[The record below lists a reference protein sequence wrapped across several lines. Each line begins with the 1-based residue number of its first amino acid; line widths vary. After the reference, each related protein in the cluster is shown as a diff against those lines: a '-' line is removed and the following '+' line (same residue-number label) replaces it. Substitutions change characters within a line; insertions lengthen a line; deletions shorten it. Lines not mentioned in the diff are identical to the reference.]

1 MGIKKEMIYY
11 YLTREWSSDDDRLKK
26 DLELMGM
33 DLKPLT
39 INNIFTS
46 FFSNHENSGPLHMT
60 QLPLPRFWE
69 VLSTGD
75 IVAEGNKKG
84 KIYCYPQWP
93 QMVEL
98 VEWYDNKGVCCARD
112 HYDLSGTCFHREIWS
127 GGKKE
132 IDIYGQE
139 NQEQLYLFASHNRAL
154 YREANGQEQGLSSI
168 DEARKLILDKQL
180 STGDCLVLSD
190 ISLLREMPNFSSNQ
204 LVFYMRE
211 ELSAEDISY
220 LKDRCGKLLTR
231 DLKLKTD
238 NMNLPLIYLPT
249 FLGAFREFRPH
260 ILILTDTQEL
270 EQIEV
275 LVSALPDFEFHIAA
289 LTVMGGRL
297 LNLDCHAN
305 VHLYPGLSKE
315 IYEKLLQTC
324 SIYLDI
330 SHAQEILDGS
340 RTALENGMILYAFK
354 ETCHQP
360 EFYATDHLFPKDG
373 VAEMIDELSQLVN
386 PEKYQFA
393 YDKQKM
399 NSCLVTR
406 EELKLLL

>member
-1 MGIKKEMIYY
+1 MMYY

-26 DLELMGM
+26 DLELMGKN
-33 DLKPLT
+33 LKSLT

-46 FFSNHENSGPLHMT
+46 FFSNHESSNPLHMT

-75 IVAEGNKKG
+75 IVAEVNKKG
-84 KIYCYPQWP
+84 KIFCYPQWP

-139 NQEQLYLFASHNRAL
+139 SQEQLYLFSSHDRAL
-154 YREANGQEQGLSSI
+154 YREANGQEQGLPSI
-168 DEARKLILDKQL
+168 DEARKLVLDKQL
-180 STGDCLVLSD
+180 STGDCIVLSD
-190 ISLLREMPNFSSNQ
+190 INLLREMPNLSSNQ

-211 ELSAEDISY
+211 EFSTEDISY
-220 LKDRCGKLLTR
+220 LKERCGKLLTR
-231 DLKLKTD
+231 DLKFKTD
-238 NMNLPLIYLPT
+238 NMNPPLIYLPT

-275 LVSALPDFEFHIAA
+275 LVSALPNFEFHIAA

-297 LNLDCHAN
+297 LDLDCHAN
-305 VHLYPGLSKE
+305 VHLYPGLSRE
-315 IYEKLLQTC
+315 IYEKLLLTC
-324 SIYLDI
+324 RIYLDI

-354 ETCHQP
+354 DTCHQP
-360 EFYATDHLFPKDG
+360 EFYATDHVFPRDG
-373 VAEMIDELSQLVN
+373 VAEMIDKLSQLAN
-386 PEKYQFA
+386 PEKYQSA

-399 NSCLVTR
+399 NPYLAIR
-406 EELKLLL
+406 EELKLLF

>member
-1 MGIKKEMIYY
+1 MMYY

-26 DLELMGM
+26 DLELMGKN
-33 DLKPLT
+33 LKSLT

-46 FFSNHENSGPLHMT
+46 FFSNHESSNPLHMT

-93 QMVEL
+93 QMVEV
-98 VEWYDNKGVCCARD
+98 VEWYDNKGICCAKD
-112 HYDLSGTCFHREIWS
+112 HYDLSGTCFQREIWS

-139 NQEQLYLFASHNRAL
+139 NQEQLYLFSSHDRAL
-154 YREANGQEQGLSSI
+154 YREANGQEQGLPSI
-168 DEARKLILDKQL
+168 DEARKLVLDKQL
-180 STGDCLVLSD
+180 STGDCIVLSD
-190 ISLLREMPNFSSNQ
+190 INLLREMPNLSSNQ

-211 ELSAEDISY
+211 EFSTEDISY
-220 LKDRCGKLLTR
+220 LKERCGKLLTR
-231 DLKLKTD
+231 DLKFKTD
-238 NMNLPLIYLPT
+238 NMNPPLIYLPT

-275 LVSALPDFEFHIAA
+275 LVSALPNFEFHIAA

-297 LNLDCHAN
+297 LELDCHAN
-305 VHLYPGLSKE
+305 VHLYPGLSRE
-315 IYEKLLQTC
+315 IYEKLLLTC
-324 SIYLDI
+324 RIYLDI

-360 EFYATDHLFPKDG
+360 EFYATDHVFPRDG
-373 VAEMIDELSQLVN
+373 VAEMIDKLSQLAN
-386 PEKYQFA
+386 PEKYQST

-399 NSCLVTR
+399 NPYLAIR
-406 EELKLLL
+406 EELKLLF

>member
-1 MGIKKEMIYY
+1 MMYY

-33 DLKPLT
+33 ELKLLT

-46 FFSNHENSGPLHMT
+46 FFSNHENSSPLHMT

-69 VLSTGD
+69 VLSSGD

-84 KIYCYPQWP
+84 KIYCSPQWP
-93 QMVEL
+93 QMVEV
-98 VEWYDNKGVCCARD
+98 VEWYDNKGICCARD

-139 NQEQLYLFASHNRAL
+139 NQEQLYLFSSHDRAL
-154 YREANGQEQGLSSI
+154 YREANGREEGLSSI
-168 DEARKLILDKQL
+168 DEAIKFILDKHL
-180 STGDCLVLSD
+180 STGDCIVLSD
-190 ISLLREMPNFSSNQ
+190 ISLLMDMPNLSSNQ
-204 LVFYMRE
+204 IMFYIRE

-220 LKDRCGKLLTR
+220 LKERCGKLLIR
-231 DLKLKTD
+231 DLKFKTD

-249 FLGAFREFRPH
+249 FLGVFREFCPH

-297 LNLDCHAN
+297 LDLDCLAN
-305 VHLYPGLSKE
+305 VHLYPGLSRE

-340 RTALENGMILYAFK
+340 RAALENGMILYAFK

-360 EFYATDHLFPKDG
+360 DFYATDHVFSRDCI
-373 VAEMIDELSQLVN
+373 AEMIDELSQLVN
-386 PEKYQFA
+386 PEKYQSA
-393 YDKQKM
+393 YDKQKLNPYLATKEEM
-399 NSCLVTR
+399 NS
-406 EELKLLL
+406 LL

>member
-1 MGIKKEMIYY
+1 MMYY
-11 YLTREWSSDDDRLKK
+11 YLTKEWSSDDDRLKK
-26 DLELMGM
+26 DLELMGK

-39 INNIFTS
+39 IKNIFTS
-46 FFSNHENSGPLHMT
+46 FFSNHENSSPLHMT

-69 VLSTGD
+69 VLSSGD

-84 KIYCYPQWP
+84 KIYCSPQWP
-93 QMVEL
+93 QMVEV
-98 VEWYDNKGVCCARD
+98 VEWYDNKGICCARD

-139 NQEQLYLFASHNRAL
+139 NQEQLYLFSSHDRAL
-154 YREANGQEQGLSSI
+154 YREANGREEGLSSI
-168 DEARKLILDKQL
+168 DEAIKFILDKHL
-180 STGDCLVLSD
+180 STGDCIVLSD
-190 ISLLREMPNFSSNQ
+190 ISLLMDMPNLSSNQ
-204 LVFYMRE
+204 IMFYIRE

-220 LKDRCGKLLTR
+220 LKERCGKLLIR
-231 DLKLKTD
+231 DLKFKTD

-249 FLGAFREFRPH
+249 FLGVFREFCPH

-297 LNLDCHAN
+297 LDLDCLAN
-305 VHLYPGLSKE
+305 VHLYPGLSRE

-340 RTALENGMILYAFK
+340 RAALENGMILYAFK
-354 ETCHQP
+354 KTCHQP
-360 EFYATDHLFPKDG
+360 DFYATDHVFSRDCI
-373 VAEMIDELSQLVN
+373 AEMIDELSQLVN
-386 PEKYQFA
+386 PEKYQSA
-393 YDKQKM
+393 YDKQKLNPYLATKEEM
-399 NSCLVTR
+399 NS
-406 EELKLLL
+406 LL

>member
-11 YLTREWSSDDDRLKK
+11 YLTWEWSSDDDRLKK

-33 DLKPLT
+33 ELKLLT

-46 FFSNHENSGPLHMT
+46 FFSNHENSSPLHMT

-69 VLSTGD
+69 VLSSGD
-75 IVAEGNKKG
+75 IIAEGNKKG

-93 QMVEL
+93 QMVEV
-98 VEWYDNKGVCCARD
+98 VEWYDNKGICCAKD
-112 HYDLSGTCFHREIWS
+112 HYDLSGTCFQREIWS

-139 NQEQLYLFASHNRAL
+139 NQEQLYLFSSHDRAL
-154 YREANGQEQGLSSI
+154 YREANGQEQGFSSI

-190 ISLLREMPNFSSNQ
+190 ISLLREIPNFSSNQ

-231 DLKLKTD
+231 DLKLKID

-275 LVSALPDFEFHIAA
+275 LVSALPNFEFHIAA

-297 LNLDCHAN
+297 LDLDCLAN

-360 EFYATDHLFPKDG
+360 EFYATDHVFSRDCI
-373 VAEMIDELSQLVN
+373 AEMIDELSQLTN
-386 PEKYQFA
+386 PEKYQSA

-399 NSCLVTR
+399 NPCLVTR

>member
-1 MGIKKEMIYY
+1 MKKEMMYY

-26 DLELMGM
+26 DLELMGKA
-33 DLKPLT
+33 LKPLT
-39 INNIFTS
+39 IKNIFTS
-46 FFSNHENSGPLHMT
+46 FFSNHENSSPLHMT

-69 VLSTGD
+69 VLSSGD

-84 KIYCYPQWP
+84 KIYCSPQWP
-93 QMVEL
+93 QMVEV

-139 NQEQLYLFASHNRAL
+139 NQEQLYLFSSHDRAL
-154 YREANGQEQGLSSI
+154 YREANGREEGLSSI
-168 DEARKLILDKQL
+168 DEAIKFILDKHL
-180 STGDCLVLSD
+180 STGDCIVLSD
-190 ISLLREMPNFSSNQ
+190 ISLLRDMPNLSSDQ

-231 DLKLKTD
+231 DLQLKTG

-297 LNLDCHAN
+297 LELDCHAN
-305 VHLYPGLSKE
+305 VHLYPGLSRE

-354 ETCHQP
+354 DTCHQP
-360 EFYATDHLFPKDG
+360 EFYVTDHVFPRDG

-386 PEKYQFA
+386 PEKYQSA
-393 YDKQKM
+393 YDKQKL
-399 NSCLVTR
+399 NPYLATR

>member
-1 MGIKKEMIYY
+1 MMYY
-11 YLTREWSSDDDRLKK
+11 YLTKEWSSDDDRLKK
-26 DLELMGM
+26 DLELMGK

-39 INNIFTS
+39 IKNIFTS
-46 FFSNHENSGPLHMT
+46 FFSNHENSSPLHMT

-69 VLSTGD
+69 VLSSGD

-84 KIYCYPQWP
+84 KIYCSPQWP
-93 QMVEL
+93 QMVEV
-98 VEWYDNKGVCCARD
+98 VEWYDNKGICCARD

-139 NQEQLYLFASHNRAL
+139 NQEQLYLFSSHDRAL
-154 YREANGQEQGLSSI
+154 YREANGREEGLSSI
-168 DEARKLILDKQL
+168 DEAIKFILDKHL
-180 STGDCLVLSD
+180 STGDCIVLSD
-190 ISLLREMPNFSSNQ
+190 ISLLMDMPNLSSNQ
-204 LVFYMRE
+204 IMFYIRE

-220 LKDRCGKLLTR
+220 LKERCGKLLIR
-231 DLKLKTD
+231 DLKFKTD

-249 FLGAFREFRPH
+249 FLGVFREFCPH

-297 LNLDCHAN
+297 LDLDCLAN
-305 VHLYPGLSKE
+305 VHLYPGLSRE

-340 RTALENGMILYAFK
+340 RAALENGMILYAFK

-360 EFYATDHLFPKDG
+360 DFYATDHVFSRDCI
-373 VAEMIDELSQLVN
+373 AEMIDELSQLVN
-386 PEKYQFA
+386 PEKYQSA
-393 YDKQKM
+393 YDKQKLNPYLATKEEM
-399 NSCLVTR
+399 NS
-406 EELKLLL
+406 LL

>member
-1 MGIKKEMIYY
+1 MMYY
-11 YLTREWSSDDDRLKK
+11 YLTKEWSSDDDRLKK
-26 DLELMGM
+26 DLELMGK

-39 INNIFTS
+39 IKNIFTS
-46 FFSNHENSGPLHMT
+46 FFSNHENSSPLHMT

-69 VLSTGD
+69 VLSSGD

-84 KIYCYPQWP
+84 KIYCSPQWP
-93 QMVEL
+93 QMVEV
-98 VEWYDNKGVCCARD
+98 VEWYDNKGICCARD

-139 NQEQLYLFASHNRAL
+139 NQEQLYLFSSHDRAL
-154 YREANGQEQGLSSI
+154 YREANGREEGLSSI
-168 DEARKLILDKQL
+168 DEAIKFILDKHL
-180 STGDCLVLSD
+180 STGDCIVLSD
-190 ISLLREMPNFSSNQ
+190 ISLLMDMPNLSSNQ
-204 LVFYMRE
+204 IMFYIRE

-220 LKDRCGKLLTR
+220 LKERCGKLLIR

-249 FLGAFREFRPH
+249 FLGVFREFCPH

-297 LNLDCHAN
+297 LDLDCLAN
-305 VHLYPGLSKE
+305 VHLYPGLSRE

-340 RTALENGMILYAFK
+340 RAALENGMILYAFK

-360 EFYATDHLFPKDG
+360 DFYATDHVFSRDCI
-373 VAEMIDELSQLVN
+373 AEMIDELSQLVN
-386 PEKYQFA
+386 PEKYQSA
-393 YDKQKM
+393 YDKQKLNPYLATKEEM
-399 NSCLVTR
+399 NS
-406 EELKLLL
+406 LL

>member
-1 MGIKKEMIYY
+1 MMYY

-26 DLELMGM
+26 DLKIMGM
-33 DLKPLT
+33 ELQPLT
-39 INNIFTS
+39 IKNIFTR
-46 FFSNHENSGPLHMT
+46 FFSNHENSNPLHMT

-98 VEWYDNKGVCCARD
+98 VEWYDNKGVCCAKD
-112 HYDLSGTCFHREIWS
+112 HYDWSGACFHREIWS

-139 NQEQLYLFASHNRAL
+139 NQEQLYLFSSHNRAL
-154 YREANGQEQGLSSI
+154 YREADGREEGLSSI
-168 DEARKLILDKQL
+168 DDARKLILDKQL
-180 STGDCLVLSD
+180 SPGNCLVLSD
-190 ISLLREMPNFSSNQ
+190 IGLLREMHSLTSNQ

-211 ELSAEDISY
+211 ELSTEDVSY
-220 LKDRCGKLLTR
+220 LNDRCGKLLTR
-231 DLKLKTD
+231 NLKIKTD
-238 NMNLPLIYLPT
+238 YMNLPLIYLPT
-249 FLGAFREFRPH
+249 ILGAFREFRPH

-297 LNLDCHAN
+297 LDLDCHAN
-305 VHLYPGLSKE
+305 VHLYPGLSRE

-340 RTALENGMILYAFK
+340 RAALENGMILYAFK

-360 EFYATDHLFPKDG
+360 EFYANDHLFPKDG
-373 VAEMIDELSQLVN
+373 VTEMIDELSQLGN
-386 PEKYQFA
+386 PEKYQSA

-399 NSCLVTR
+399 NPCLATWV
-406 EELKLLL
+406 ELKLLL

>member
-1 MGIKKEMIYY
+1 MMYY
-11 YLTREWSSDDDRLKK
+11 YLTKEWSSDDDRLKK
-26 DLELMGM
+26 DLELMGK

-39 INNIFTS
+39 IKNIFTS
-46 FFSNHENSGPLHMT
+46 FFSNHENSSPLHMT

-69 VLSTGD
+69 VLSSGD

-84 KIYCYPQWP
+84 KIYCSPQWP
-93 QMVEL
+93 QMVEV
-98 VEWYDNKGVCCARD
+98 VEWYDNKGICCARD

-139 NQEQLYLFASHNRAL
+139 NQEQLYLFSSHDRAL
-154 YREANGQEQGLSSI
+154 YREANGREEGLSSI
-168 DEARKLILDKQL
+168 DEAIKFILDKHL
-180 STGDCLVLSD
+180 STGDCIVLSD
-190 ISLLREMPNFSSNQ
+190 ISLLMDMPNLSSNQ
-204 LVFYMRE
+204 IMFYIRE

-220 LKDRCGKLLTR
+220 LKERCGKLLTR
-231 DLKLKTD
+231 DLKFKTD

-249 FLGAFREFRPH
+249 FLGVFREFCPH

-297 LNLDCHAN
+297 LDLDCLAN
-305 VHLYPGLSKE
+305 VHLYPGLSRE

-340 RTALENGMILYAFK
+340 RAALENGMILYALK

-360 EFYATDHLFPKDG
+360 DFYATDHVFSRDCI
-373 VAEMIDELSQLVN
+373 AEMIDELSQLVN
-386 PEKYQFA
+386 PEKYQSA
-393 YDKQKM
+393 YDKQKLNPYLATKEEM
-399 NSCLVTR
+399 NS
-406 EELKLLL
+406 LL

>member
-1 MGIKKEMIYY
+1 MMYY
-11 YLTREWSSDDDRLKK
+11 YLTKEWSSDDDRLKK
-26 DLELMGM
+26 DLELMGK

-39 INNIFTS
+39 IKNIFTS
-46 FFSNHENSGPLHMT
+46 FFSNHENSSPLHMT

-69 VLSTGD
+69 VLSSGD

-84 KIYCYPQWP
+84 KIYCSPQWP
-93 QMVEL
+93 QMVEV
-98 VEWYDNKGVCCARD
+98 VEWYDNKGICCARD

-139 NQEQLYLFASHNRAL
+139 NQEQLYLFSSHDRAL
-154 YREANGQEQGLSSI
+154 YREANGREEGLSSI
-168 DEARKLILDKQL
+168 DEAIKFILDKHL
-180 STGDCLVLSD
+180 STGDCIVLSD
-190 ISLLREMPNFSSNQ
+190 ISLLMDMPNLSSNQ
-204 LVFYMRE
+204 IMFYIRE
-211 ELSAEDISY
+211 DLSAEDISY
-220 LKDRCGKLLTR
+220 LKERCGKLLIR
-231 DLKLKTD
+231 DLKFKTD

-249 FLGAFREFRPH
+249 FLGVFREFCPH

-297 LNLDCHAN
+297 LDLDCLAN
-305 VHLYPGLSKE
+305 VHLYPGLSRE

-340 RTALENGMILYAFK
+340 RAALENGMILYAFK

-360 EFYATDHLFPKDG
+360 DFYATDHVFSRDCI
-373 VAEMIDELSQLVN
+373 AEMIDELSQLVN
-386 PEKYQFA
+386 PEKYQSA
-393 YDKQKM
+393 YDKQKLNPYLATKEEM
-399 NSCLVTR
+399 NS
-406 EELKLLL
+406 LL

>member
-1 MGIKKEMIYY
+1 MGIKKEMMYY

-26 DLELMGM
+26 DLELMGK

-39 INNIFTS
+39 IKNIFTS
-46 FFSNHENSGPLHMT
+46 FFSNHENSSPLHMT

-84 KIYCYPQWP
+84 KIFCYPQWP
-93 QMVEL
+93 QMVEV

-127 GGKKE
+127 GEKKE

-139 NQEQLYLFASHNRAL
+139 NQEQLYLFSSHNRAF
-154 YREANGQEQGLSSI
+154 YREANGREEGLSSI
-168 DEARKLILDKQL
+168 DDARKLILDKQL

-190 ISLLREMPNFSSNQ
+190 IDMLREMHSLSSNQ

-211 ELSAEDISY
+211 ELSAEDVSY
-220 LKDRCGKLLTR
+220 LNERCGKLLTR
-231 DLKLKTD
+231 DLKLKAD

-297 LNLDCHAN
+297 LDLDCHAN
-305 VHLYPGLSKE
+305 VHLYPGLSRE

-340 RTALENGMILYAFK
+340 RAALENGMILYAFK

-360 EFYATDHLFPKDG
+360 EFYATDHVFPRDCI
-373 VAEMIDELSQLVN
+373 AEMIDELSQLVN
-386 PEKYQFA
+386 SEKYQSA
-393 YDKQKM
+393 YDKQKL
-399 NSCLVTR
+399 NPYLATR

>member
-1 MGIKKEMIYY
+1 MMYY

-26 DLELMGM
+26 DLKIMGM
-33 DLKPLT
+33 ELQPLT
-39 INNIFTS
+39 IKNIFTR
-46 FFSNHENSGPLHMT
+46 FFSNHENSNPLHMT

-93 QMVEL
+93 QMVEV
-98 VEWYDNKGVCCARD
+98 VEWYDNKGICCAKD
-112 HYDLSGTCFHREIWS
+112 HYDLSGTCFQREIWS

-139 NQEQLYLFASHNRAL
+139 NQEQLYLFSSHNRAL
-154 YREANGQEQGLSSI
+154 YREADGREEGLSSI
-168 DEARKLILDKQL
+168 DDARKLILDKQL
-180 STGDCLVLSD
+180 SPGNCLVLSD
-190 ISLLREMPNFSSNQ
+190 IGLLREMHSLTSNQ

-211 ELSAEDISY
+211 ELSTEDVSY
-220 LKDRCGKLLTR
+220 LNDRCGKLLTR
-231 DLKLKTD
+231 NLKIKTD
-238 NMNLPLIYLPT
+238 YMNLPLIYLPT
-249 FLGAFREFRPH
+249 ILGAFREFRPH

-297 LNLDCHAN
+297 LDLDCHAN
-305 VHLYPGLSKE
+305 VHLYPGLSRE

-340 RTALENGMILYAFK
+340 RAALENGMILYAFK

-360 EFYATDHLFPKDG
+360 EFYANDHLFPKDG
-373 VAEMIDELSQLVN
+373 VTEMIDELSQLGN
-386 PEKYQFA
+386 PEKYQSA

-399 NSCLVTR
+399 NPCLATWV
-406 EELKLLL
+406 ELKLLL

>member
-1 MGIKKEMIYY
+1 MMYY

-26 DLELMGM
+26 DLELMGKN
-33 DLKPLT
+33 LKSLT

-46 FFSNHENSGPLHMT
+46 FFSNHESSNPLHMT

-75 IVAEGNKKG
+75 IVAGRNQKG
-84 KIYCYPQWP
+84 KIFCYPQWP
-93 QMVEL
+93 QMVEV

-139 NQEQLYLFASHNRAL
+139 NQEQLYLFSSHNRAL
-154 YREANGQEQGLSSI
+154 YREANGREQGFSSI

-180 STGDCLVLSD
+180 STGDCIVLSD
-190 ISLLREMPNFSSNQ
+190 INLLRDMPNLSSNQ
-204 LVFYMRE
+204 IMFYIRE
-211 ELSAEDISY
+211 ELSVEDISY

-275 LVSALPDFEFHIAA
+275 LVSALPNFEFHIAA
-289 LTVMGGRL
+289 LTLMGGRL
-297 LNLDCHAN
+297 LDLDCHAN
-305 VHLYPGLSKE
+305 VHLYPGLSRE

-340 RTALENGMILYAFK
+340 RTALENGMVLYAFK
-354 ETCHQP
+354 DTCHQP
-360 EFYATDHLFPKDG
+360 EFYVTDHVFPRDG

-386 PEKYQFA
+386 PEKYQSA

-399 NSCLVTR
+399 NPYLVTR
-406 EELKLLL
+406 EELKLLF

>member
-1 MGIKKEMIYY
+1 MMYY

-33 DLKPLT
+33 DLKLLT

-46 FFSNHENSGPLHMT
+46 FFSNHENSSPLHMT

-69 VLSTGD
+69 ILSSGD
-75 IVAEGNKKG
+75 IIAEGNKKG
-84 KIYCYPQWP
+84 KIFCYPQWP
-93 QMVEL
+93 QMVEI

-139 NQEQLYLFASHNRAL
+139 SQEQLYLFSSHDRAL
-154 YREANGQEQGLSSI
+154 YREANGQEQGLPSI
-168 DEARKLILDKQL
+168 DEARKLVLDKQL
-180 STGDCLVLSD
+180 STGDCIVLSD
-190 ISLLREMPNFSSNQ
+190 INLLREMPNLSSNQ

-211 ELSAEDISY
+211 EFSTEDISY
-220 LKDRCGKLLTR
+220 LKERCGKLLTR
-231 DLKLKTD
+231 DLKFKTD
-238 NMNLPLIYLPT
+238 NMNPPLIYLPT

-275 LVSALPDFEFHIAA
+275 LVSALPNFEFHIAA

-297 LNLDCHAN
+297 LELDCHAN
-305 VHLYPGLSKE
+305 VHLYPGLSRE
-315 IYEKLLQTC
+315 IYEKLLLTC
-324 SIYLDI
+324 RIYLDI
-330 SHAQEILDGS
+330 SHAQEILDGN
-340 RTALENGMILYAFK
+340 RAALENGMILYAFK

-360 EFYATDHLFPKDG
+360 EFYVTDHVFPRDCI
-373 VAEMIDELSQLVN
+373 ADMIDELSQLAN
-386 PEKYQFA
+386 PEKYQSA

-399 NSCLVTR
+399 NPYLAIR
-406 EELKLLL
+406 EELKLLF

>member
-1 MGIKKEMIYY
+1 MIYY
-11 YLTREWSSDDDRLKK
+11 YLTWEWSSDDDRLKK

-33 DLKPLT
+33 ELKLLT

-46 FFSNHENSGPLHMT
+46 FFSNHENSSPLHMT

-69 VLSTGD
+69 VLSSGD
-75 IVAEGNKKG
+75 IIAEGNKKG

-93 QMVEL
+93 QMVEV
-98 VEWYDNKGVCCARD
+98 VEWYDNKGICCAKD
-112 HYDLSGTCFHREIWS
+112 HYDLSGTCFQREIWS

-139 NQEQLYLFASHNRAL
+139 NQEQLYLFSSHDRAL
-154 YREANGQEQGLSSI
+154 YREANGQEQGFSSI

-190 ISLLREMPNFSSNQ
+190 ISLLREIPNFSSNQ

-231 DLKLKTD
+231 DLKLKID

-275 LVSALPDFEFHIAA
+275 LVSALPNFEFHIAA

-297 LNLDCHAN
+297 LDLDCLAN
-305 VHLYPGLSKE
+305 VHLYPGLSRE

-360 EFYATDHLFPKDG
+360 EFYATDHVFSRDCI
-373 VAEMIDELSQLVN
+373 AEMIDELSQLTN
-386 PEKYQFA
+386 PEKYQSA

-399 NSCLVTR
+399 NPCLVTR

>member
-1 MGIKKEMIYY
+1 MMYY

-26 DLELMGM
+26 DLELMGK

-39 INNIFTS
+39 IKNIFTS
-46 FFSNHENSGPLHMT
+46 FFSNHENSSPLHMT

-69 VLSTGD
+69 VLSSGD

-84 KIYCYPQWP
+84 KIYCSPQWP
-93 QMVEL
+93 QMVEV
-98 VEWYDNKGVCCARD
+98 VEWYDNKGICCARD

-139 NQEQLYLFASHNRAL
+139 NQEQLYLFSSHDRAL
-154 YREANGQEQGLSSI
+154 YREANGREEGLSSI
-168 DEARKLILDKQL
+168 DEAIKFILDKHL
-180 STGDCLVLSD
+180 STGDCIVLSD
-190 ISLLREMPNFSSNQ
+190 ISLLMDMPNLSSNQ
-204 LVFYMRE
+204 IMFYIRE

-220 LKDRCGKLLTR
+220 LKERCGKLLTR
-231 DLKLKTD
+231 DLKFKTD

-249 FLGAFREFRPH
+249 FLGVFREFCPH

-297 LNLDCHAN
+297 LDLDCLAN
-305 VHLYPGLSKE
+305 VHLYPGLSRE

-340 RTALENGMILYAFK
+340 RAALENGMILYAFK

-360 EFYATDHLFPKDG
+360 DFYATDHVFSRDCI
-373 VAEMIDELSQLVN
+373 AEMIDELSQLVN
-386 PEKYQFA
+386 PEKYQSA
-393 YDKQKM
+393 YDKQKLNPYLATKEEM
-399 NSCLVTR
+399 NS
-406 EELKLLL
+406 LL

>member
-1 MGIKKEMIYY
+1 MMYY

-26 DLELMGM
+26 DLELMGKN
-33 DLKPLT
+33 LKSLT

-46 FFSNHENSGPLHMT
+46 FFSNHESSNPLHMT

-93 QMVEL
+93 QMVEV
-98 VEWYDNKGVCCARD
+98 VEWYDNKGICCAKD
-112 HYDLSGTCFHREIWS
+112 HYDLSGTCFQREIWS

-139 NQEQLYLFASHNRAL
+139 NQEQLYLFSSHNRAL
-154 YREANGQEQGLSSI
+154 YREANGREQGLSSI

-180 STGDCLVLSD
+180 STGDCIVLSD
-190 ISLLREMPNFSSNQ
+190 IRLLRDMPNLSSNQ
-204 LVFYMRE
+204 IMFYIRE

-220 LKDRCGKLLTR
+220 LKERCGKLLIR
-231 DLKLKTD
+231 DLKFKTD

-249 FLGAFREFRPH
+249 FLGVFREFCPH

-297 LNLDCHAN
+297 LDLDCLAN
-305 VHLYPGLSKE
+305 VHLYPGLSRE

-340 RTALENGMILYAFK
+340 RAALENGMILYAFK

-360 EFYATDHLFPKDG
+360 DFYATDHVFSRDCI
-373 VAEMIDELSQLVN
+373 AEMIDELSQLVN
-386 PEKYQFA
+386 PEKYQSA
-393 YDKQKM
+393 YDKQKLNPYLATKEEM
-399 NSCLVTR
+399 NS
-406 EELKLLL
+406 LL

>member
-1 MGIKKEMIYY
+1 MMYY
-11 YLTREWSSDDDRLKK
+11 YLTKEWSSDDDRLKK
-26 DLELMGM
+26 DLELMGK

-39 INNIFTS
+39 IKNIFTS
-46 FFSNHENSGPLHMT
+46 FFSNHENSSPLHMT

-69 VLSTGD
+69 VLSSGD

-84 KIYCYPQWP
+84 KIYCSPQWP
-93 QMVEL
+93 QMVEV
-98 VEWYDNKGVCCARD
+98 VEWYDNKGICCARD

-139 NQEQLYLFASHNRAL
+139 NQEQLYLFSSHDRAL
-154 YREANGQEQGLSSI
+154 YREANGREEGLSSI
-168 DEARKLILDKQL
+168 DEAIKFILDKHL
-180 STGDCLVLSD
+180 STGDCIVLSD
-190 ISLLREMPNFSSNQ
+190 ISLLMDMPNLSSNQ
-204 LVFYMRE
+204 IMFYISE

-220 LKDRCGKLLTR
+220 LKERCGKLLTR
-231 DLKLKTD
+231 DLKFKTD

-249 FLGAFREFRPH
+249 FLGVFREFCPH

-297 LNLDCHAN
+297 LDLDCLAN
-305 VHLYPGLSKE
+305 VHLYPGLSRE

-340 RTALENGMILYAFK
+340 RAALENGMILYAFK

-360 EFYATDHLFPKDG
+360 DFYATDHVFSRDCI
-373 VAEMIDELSQLVN
+373 AEMIDELSQLVN
-386 PEKYQFA
+386 PEKYQSA
-393 YDKQKM
+393 YDKQKLNPYLATKEEM
-399 NSCLVTR
+399 NS
-406 EELKLLL
+406 LL

>member
-1 MGIKKEMIYY
+1 MIYY
-11 YLTREWSSDDDRLKK
+11 YLTWEWSSDDDRLKK

-33 DLKPLT
+33 ELKLLT

-46 FFSNHENSGPLHMT
+46 FFSNHENSSPLHMT

-69 VLSTGD
+69 VLSSGD
-75 IVAEGNKKG
+75 IIAEGNKKG

-93 QMVEL
+93 QMVEV
-98 VEWYDNKGVCCARD
+98 VEWYDNKGICCAKD
-112 HYDLSGTCFHREIWS
+112 HYDLSGTCFQREIWS

-139 NQEQLYLFASHNRAL
+139 NQEQLYLFSSHDRAL
-154 YREANGQEQGLSSI
+154 YREANGQEQGFSSI

-190 ISLLREMPNFSSNQ
+190 ISLLREIPNFSSNQ

-231 DLKLKTD
+231 DLKLRID

-275 LVSALPDFEFHIAA
+275 LVSALPNFEFHIAA

-297 LNLDCHAN
+297 LDLDCLAN
-305 VHLYPGLSKE
+305 VHLYPGLSRE

-360 EFYATDHLFPKDG
+360 EFYATDHVFSRDCI
-373 VAEMIDELSQLVN
+373 AEMIDELSQLTN
-386 PEKYQFA
+386 PEKYQSA

-399 NSCLVTR
+399 NPCLVTR

>member
-1 MGIKKEMIYY
+1 MMYY
-11 YLTREWSSDDDRLKK
+11 YLTKEWSSDDDRLKK
-26 DLELMGM
+26 DLELMGK

-39 INNIFTS
+39 IKNIFTS
-46 FFSNHENSGPLHMT
+46 FFSNHENSSPLHMT

-69 VLSTGD
+69 VLSSGD

-84 KIYCYPQWP
+84 KIYCSPQWP
-93 QMVEL
+93 QMVEV
-98 VEWYDNKGVCCARD
+98 VEWYDNKGICCARD

-139 NQEQLYLFASHNRAL
+139 NQEQLYLFSSHDRAL
-154 YREANGQEQGLSSI
+154 YREANGREEGLSSI
-168 DEARKLILDKQL
+168 DEAIKFILDKHL
-180 STGDCLVLSD
+180 STGDCIVLSD
-190 ISLLREMPNFSSNQ
+190 ISLLMDMPNLSSNQ
-204 LVFYMRE
+204 IMFYIRE

-220 LKDRCGKLLTR
+220 LKERCGKLLTR
-231 DLKLKTD
+231 DLKFKTD

-249 FLGAFREFRPH
+249 FLGVFREFCPH

-297 LNLDCHAN
+297 LDLDCLAN
-305 VHLYPGLSKE
+305 VHLYPGLSRE

-340 RTALENGMILYAFK
+340 RAALENGMILYAFK

-360 EFYATDHLFPKDG
+360 DFYATDHVFSRDCI
-373 VAEMIDELSQLVN
+373 AEMIDELSQLVN
-386 PEKYQFA
+386 PEKYQSA
-393 YDKQKM
+393 YDKQKLNPYLATKEEM
-399 NSCLVTR
+399 NS
-406 EELKLLL
+406 LL

>member
-1 MGIKKEMIYY
+1 MMYY
-11 YLTREWSSDDDRLKK
+11 YLTKEWSSDDDRLKK
-26 DLELMGM
+26 DLELMGKN
-33 DLKPLT
+33 LKSLT

-46 FFSNHENSGPLHMT
+46 FFSNHESSNPLHMT

-93 QMVEL
+93 QMVEV
-98 VEWYDNKGVCCARD
+98 VEWYDNKGICCAKD
-112 HYDLSGTCFHREIWS
+112 HYDLSGTCFQREIWS

-139 NQEQLYLFASHNRAL
+139 NQEQLYLFSSHDRAL
-154 YREANGQEQGLSSI
+154 YREANGREEGLSSI
-168 DEARKLILDKQL
+168 DEAIKFILDKHL
-180 STGDCLVLSD
+180 STGDCIVLSD
-190 ISLLREMPNFSSNQ
+190 ISLLMDMPNLSSNQ
-204 LVFYMRE
+204 IMFYIRE

-220 LKDRCGKLLTR
+220 LKERCGKLLIR
-231 DLKLKTD
+231 DLKFKTD

-249 FLGAFREFRPH
+249 FLGVFREFCPH

-297 LNLDCHAN
+297 LDLDCLAN
-305 VHLYPGLSKE
+305 VHLYPGLSRE

-340 RTALENGMILYAFK
+340 RAALENGMILYAFK

-360 EFYATDHLFPKDG
+360 DFYATDHVFSRDCI
-373 VAEMIDELSQLVN
+373 AEMIDELSQLVN
-386 PEKYQFA
+386 PEKYQSA
-393 YDKQKM
+393 YDKQKLNPYLATKEEM
-399 NSCLVTR
+399 NS
-406 EELKLLL
+406 LL

>member
-1 MGIKKEMIYY
+1 MGIKKEMMYY

-26 DLELMGM
+26 DLKIMGM
-33 DLKPLT
+33 ELQPLT
-39 INNIFTS
+39 IKNIFTN
-46 FFSNHENSGPLHMT
+46 FFSNHENSSPLHMT

-69 VLSTGD
+69 VLFSGD

-98 VEWYDNKGVCCARD
+98 VEWYDNKGVCCAKD

-139 NQEQLYLFASHNRAL
+139 NQEQLYLFSSHDRAL
-154 YREANGQEQGLSSI
+154 YREANGREEGLSSI
-168 DEARKLILDKQL
+168 DEARKLIFDKQL

-190 ISLLREMPNFSSNQ
+190 ISLLREMPNFSSDQ

-231 DLKLKTD
+231 DLKLKID

-249 FLGAFREFRPH
+249 FLGVFREFRPH

-275 LVSALPDFEFHIAA
+275 LVSALPNFEFHIAA

-297 LNLDCHAN
+297 LDLDCLAN
-305 VHLYPGLSKE
+305 VHLYPGLSRE

-360 EFYATDHLFPKDG
+360 EFYATDHVFSRDCI
-373 VAEMIDELSQLVN
+373 AEMIDELSQLTN
-386 PEKYQFA
+386 PEKYQSA

-399 NSCLVTR
+399 NPCLVTR

>member
-1 MGIKKEMIYY
+1 MMYY

-26 DLELMGM
+26 DLELMGK

-39 INNIFTS
+39 IKNIFTS
-46 FFSNHENSGPLHMT
+46 FFSNHENSSPLHMT

-69 VLSTGD
+69 VLSSGD

-84 KIYCYPQWP
+84 KIYCSPQWP
-93 QMVEL
+93 QIVEV
-98 VEWYDNKGVCCARD
+98 VEWYDNKGVCCAKD

-139 NQEQLYLFASHNRAL
+139 NQEQLYLFSSHDRAL
-154 YREANGQEQGLSSI
+154 YREANGQEQGLPSI
-168 DEARKLILDKQL
+168 DEARKLVLDKQL
-180 STGDCLVLSD
+180 STGDCIVLSD
-190 ISLLREMPNFSSNQ
+190 INLLREMPNLSSNQ

-211 ELSAEDISY
+211 EFSTEDISY
-220 LKDRCGKLLTR
+220 LKERCGKLLTR
-231 DLKLKTD
+231 DLKFKTD
-238 NMNLPLIYLPT
+238 NMNPPLIYLPT

-275 LVSALPDFEFHIAA
+275 LVSALPNFEFHIAA
-289 LTVMGGRL
+289 LTAMGRRL
-297 LNLDCHAN
+297 LVLDCLAN
-305 VHLYPGLSKE
+305 VHLYPGLSRE

-340 RTALENGMILYAFK
+340 RTALENGMVLYAFK
-354 ETCHQP
+354 DTCHQP
-360 EFYATDHLFPKDG
+360 EFYVTDHVFPRDG

-386 PEKYQFA
+386 PEKYQSA

-399 NSCLVTR
+399 NPYLVTR
-406 EELKLLL
+406 EELKLLF

>member
-11 YLTREWSSDDDRLKK
+11 YLTWEWSSDDDRLKK

-33 DLKPLT
+33 ELKLLT

-46 FFSNHENSGPLHMT
+46 FFSNHENSSPLHMT

-69 VLSTGD
+69 VLSSGD
-75 IVAEGNKKG
+75 IIAEGNKKG

-93 QMVEL
+93 QMVEV
-98 VEWYDNKGVCCARD
+98 VEWYDNKGICCAKD
-112 HYDLSGTCFHREIWS
+112 HYDLSGTCFQREIWS

-139 NQEQLYLFASHNRAL
+139 NQEQLYLFSSHDRAL
-154 YREANGQEQGLSSI
+154 YREANGQEQGFSSI

-190 ISLLREMPNFSSNQ
+190 ISLLREIPNFSSNQ

-231 DLKLKTD
+231 DLKLRID

-275 LVSALPDFEFHIAA
+275 LVSALPNFEFHIAA

-297 LNLDCHAN
+297 LDLDCLAN
-305 VHLYPGLSKE
+305 VHLYPGLSRE

-360 EFYATDHLFPKDG
+360 EFYATDHVFSRDCI
-373 VAEMIDELSQLVN
+373 AEMIDELSQLTN
-386 PEKYQFA
+386 PEKYQSA

-399 NSCLVTR
+399 NPCLVTR

>member
-1 MGIKKEMIYY
+1 MMYY
-11 YLTREWSSDDDRLKK
+11 YLTKEWSSDDDRLKK
-26 DLELMGM
+26 DLELMGK

-39 INNIFTS
+39 IKNIFTS
-46 FFSNHENSGPLHMT
+46 FFSNHENSSPLHMT

-84 KIYCYPQWP
+84 KIFCYPQWP
-93 QMVEL
+93 QMVEV

-139 NQEQLYLFASHNRAL
+139 NQEQLYLFSSHDRAL
-154 YREANGQEQGLSSI
+154 YREANGREEGLSSI
-168 DEARKLILDKQL
+168 DEAIKFILDKHL
-180 STGDCLVLSD
+180 FTGDCIVLSD
-190 ISLLREMPNFSSNQ
+190 ISLLMDMPNLSSNQ
-204 LVFYMRE
+204 IMFYIRE

-220 LKDRCGKLLTR
+220 LKERCGKLLTR
-231 DLKLKTD
+231 DLKFKTD

-249 FLGAFREFRPH
+249 FLGVFREFCPH

-297 LNLDCHAN
+297 LDLDCLAN
-305 VHLYPGLSKE
+305 VHLYPGLSRE

-330 SHAQEILDGS
+330 SLAQEILDGS
-340 RTALENGMILYAFK
+340 RAALENGMILYAFK

-360 EFYATDHLFPKDG
+360 DFYATDHVFPRDCI
-373 VAEMIDELSQLVN
+373 AEMIDELSQLVN
-386 PEKYQFA
+386 PEKYQSA
-393 YDKQKM
+393 YDKQKLNPYLATKEEM
-399 NSCLVTR
+399 NS
-406 EELKLLL
+406 LL

>member
-1 MGIKKEMIYY
+1 MMYY

-26 DLELMGM
+26 DLELMGKN
-33 DLKPLT
+33 LKSLT

-46 FFSNHENSGPLHMT
+46 FFSNHESSNPLHMT

-93 QMVEL
+93 QMVEV
-98 VEWYDNKGVCCARD
+98 VEWYDNKGICCAKD
-112 HYDLSGTCFHREIWS
+112 HYDLSGTCFQREIWS

-139 NQEQLYLFASHNRAL
+139 NQEQLYLFSSHDRAL
-154 YREANGQEQGLSSI
+154 FREANGREEGLSSI

-180 STGDCLVLSD
+180 STCDCLVLSD
-190 ISLLREMPNFSSNQ
+190 INLLREMLNLSSNQ
-204 LVFYMRE
+204 LVFYIRE
-211 ELSAEDISY
+211 ELSAKDIWY

-231 DLKLKTD
+231 DFKLKTD

-275 LVSALPDFEFHIAA
+275 LVSALPNFEFHIAA

-297 LNLDCHAN
+297 LDLDCLAN
-305 VHLYPGLSKE
+305 VHLYPGLSRE

-340 RTALENGMILYAFK
+340 RAALENGMILYAFK

-360 EFYATDHLFPKDG
+360 DFYATDHLFPKDG
-373 VAEMIDELSQLVN
+373 VTEMIDELSQLVN
-386 PEKYQFA
+386 PEKYQSA

-399 NSCLVTR
+399 NPYLAIR
-406 EELKLLL
+406 EELKLLF

>member
-1 MGIKKEMIYY
+1 MIYY
-11 YLTREWSSDDDRLKK
+11 YLAGEWSSDDDRLKK

-46 FFSNHENSGPLHMT
+46 FFSNHENSSPLHMT

-84 KIYCYPQWP
+84 KIFCYPQWP
-93 QMVEL
+93 QMVEI

-132 IDIYGQE
+132 IDVYGQE
-139 NQEQLYLFASHNRAL
+139 NQEQLYLFSSHDRAL

-190 ISLLREMPNFSSNQ
+190 ISLLRDMPNLSSNQ

-211 ELSAEDISY
+211 ELSAKDIWY

-275 LVSALPDFEFHIAA
+275 LVSALPNFEFHIAA

-297 LNLDCHAN
+297 LDLDCHAN
-305 VHLYPGLSKE
+305 VHLYPGLSRE

-354 ETCHQP
+354 ETCYQP
-360 EFYATDHLFPKDG
+360 EFYATDHVFPRDG

-386 PEKYQFA
+386 PEKYQSA

-399 NSCLVTR
+399 NPYLAIR
-406 EELKLLL
+406 EELKLLF

>member
-1 MGIKKEMIYY
+1 MMYY

-46 FFSNHENSGPLHMT
+46 FFSNHESSNPLHMT

-93 QMVEL
+93 QMVEV
-98 VEWYDNKGVCCARD
+98 VEWYDNKGICCAKD
-112 HYDLSGTCFHREIWS
+112 HYDLSGTCFQREIWS

-154 YREANGQEQGLSSI
+154 YREANGREQGLSSI

-180 STGDCLVLSD
+180 STGDCIVLSD
-190 ISLLREMPNFSSNQ
+190 IRLLRDMPNLSSNQ
-204 LVFYMRE
+204 IMFYIRE
-211 ELSAEDISY
+211 ELSVEDISY

-260 ILILTDTQEL
+260 ILIFTDTQEL

-275 LVSALPDFEFHIAA
+275 LVSALPNFEFHIAA

-297 LNLDCHAN
+297 LDLDCHAN
-305 VHLYPGLSKE
+305 VHLYPGLSRE
-315 IYEKLLQTC
+315 IYEKLLLTC
-324 SIYLDI
+324 RIYLDI

-354 ETCHQP
+354 ETCHLC
-360 EFYATDHLFPKDG
+360 Y
-373 VAEMIDELSQLVN
+373 
-386 PEKYQFA
+386 
-393 YDKQKM
+393 
-399 NSCLVTR
+399 
-406 EELKLLL
+406 

>member
-1 MGIKKEMIYY
+1 
-11 YLTREWSSDDDRLKK
+11 
-26 DLELMGM
+26 
-33 DLKPLT
+33 
-39 INNIFTS
+39 
-46 FFSNHENSGPLHMT
+46 
-60 QLPLPRFWE
+60 
-69 VLSTGD
+69 
-75 IVAEGNKKG
+75 
-84 KIYCYPQWP
+84 
-93 QMVEL
+93 MVEV
-98 VEWYDNKGVCCARD
+98 VEWYDNKGICCAKD
-112 HYDLSGTCFHREIWS
+112 HYDLSGTCFQREIWS

-139 NQEQLYLFASHNRAL
+139 NQEQLYLFSSHDRAL

-190 ISLLREMPNFSSNQ
+190 ISLLREIPNFSSNQ

-231 DLKLKTD
+231 DLKLKID

-249 FLGAFREFRPH
+249 FLGAFREFHPH

-275 LVSALPDFEFHIAA
+275 LVSALPNFEFHIAS

-297 LNLDCHAN
+297 LDLDCHAN
-305 VHLYPGLSKE
+305 VHLYPGLSRE

-340 RTALENGMILYAFK
+340 RAALENGMILYAFK

-360 EFYATDHLFPKDG
+360 EFYATDHVFPRDCI
-373 VAEMIDELSQLVN
+373 AEMIDELSQLVN
-386 PEKYQFA
+386 PEKYQSA

-399 NSCLVTR
+399 NPCLVTR

>member
-1 MGIKKEMIYY
+1 MMYY
-11 YLTREWSSDDDRLKK
+11 YLTKEWSSDDDRLKK
-26 DLELMGM
+26 DLELMGK

-39 INNIFTS
+39 IKNIFTS
-46 FFSNHENSGPLHMT
+46 FFSNHENSSPLHMT

-69 VLSTGD
+69 VLSSGD

-84 KIYCYPQWP
+84 KIYCSPQWP
-93 QMVEL
+93 QMVEV
-98 VEWYDNKGVCCARD
+98 VEWYDNKGICCARD

-127 GGKKE
+127 GRKKE

-139 NQEQLYLFASHNRAL
+139 NQEQLYLFSSHDRAL
-154 YREANGQEQGLSSI
+154 YREANGREEGLSSI
-168 DEARKLILDKQL
+168 DEAIKFILDKHL
-180 STGDCLVLSD
+180 STGDCIVLSD
-190 ISLLREMPNFSSNQ
+190 ISLLMDMPNLSSNQ
-204 LVFYMRE
+204 IMFYIRE

-220 LKDRCGKLLTR
+220 LKERCGKLLIR
-231 DLKLKTD
+231 DLKFKTD

-249 FLGAFREFRPH
+249 FLGVFREFCPH

-297 LNLDCHAN
+297 LDLDCLAN
-305 VHLYPGLSKE
+305 VHLYPGLSRE

-340 RTALENGMILYAFK
+340 RAALENGMILYAFK
-354 ETCHQP
+354 KTCHQP
-360 EFYATDHLFPKDG
+360 DFYATDHVFSRDCI
-373 VAEMIDELSQLVN
+373 AEMIDELSQLVN
-386 PEKYQFA
+386 PEKYQSA
-393 YDKQKM
+393 YDKQKLNPYLATKEEM
-399 NSCLVTR
+399 NS
-406 EELKLLL
+406 LL